1 MSTPLELL
9 HALPY
14 RPQSPRSYSPNIG
27 LIGCGGITHHHLR
40 AYRSAG
46 FKVTALCD
54 VEIARAKFR
63 QEEFYPEATLYDDY
77 RKLLAD
83 ESIEVVDI
91 ATHPPERPPIIA
103 AALKA
108 GKHVLSQKPFVL
120 DLDEGERLV
129 ELAVKMNRRL
139 VVNQNGRFAPHF
151 SYARHV
157 ANSGVIGNVFAAHLS
172 CHWDH
177 TWTKGTE
184 FEKVKHL
191 ILYDYAIHWFDI
203 VRCLLN
209 DRPVQRVFASTSRVP
224 GQTMMPDLLAQAMI
238 EFEDAQATL
247 AFDAGLPVGSQERTF
262 LSGTEG
268 SLYSVGSGNQEQTL
282 TVNLANGQWTPKLLG
297 CWFPDGF
304 HGTMGELLCARS
316 KRVDRRRLMRLI
328 TCRASRF
335 ALRPFTVR
343 RHISQ
348 LSQVPFERFRTS
360 QDRYACPFF
369 ASELSGPVW
378 PGGCPLGSEA

>member
-1 MSTPLELL
+1 MLIFRAGAISLTLKHPSTKDIDYDHAARATQLA
-9 HALPY
+9 ALPSAIATHLFAKH
-14 RPQSPRSYSPNIG
+14 RFDR
-27 LIGCGGITHHHLR
+27 CGGITHHHLR

-54 VEIARAKFR
+54 VELARAKFR

-77 RKLLAD
+77 RKLLAGD
-83 ESIEVVDI
+83 SIEVVDI

-129 ELAVKMNRRL
+129 ELAVKNDDRRL
-139 VVNQNGRFAPHF
+139 AINQNGRFAPHF

-157 ANSGVIGNVFAAHLS
+157 ATSGAIGNVFAAHLS

-304 HGTMGELLCARS
+304 HGTMGELLCAIEENRPS
-316 KRVDRRRLMRLI
+316 IIDAEDNLQSLAL
-328 TCRASRF
+328 CF
-335 ALRPFTVR
+335 AAIHSAETHQPVKPGAVR
-343 RHISQ
+343 KIPS
-348 LSQVPFERFRTS
+348 
-360 QDRYACPFF
+360 
-369 ASELSGPVW
+369 
-378 PGGCPLGSEA
+378 